1 MKHSH
6 TTSKEGL
13 WARSQRC
20 FSRSLAAYA
29 FMLQMALQIL
39 LIHGEGIQTH
49 WWAVQ
54 PVQRPAIPSL
64 KNDTWSIN
72 PIDQFVSRKLRSEAL
87 HPSPQAERSELIRR
101 VYYDLIGLPP
111 SPGAV
116 QRFSHDS
123 NPEAWQNLIEELLNS
138 PHYGERWGQHWLDV
152 TRWA

>member
-1 MKHSH
+1 MV
-6 TTSKEGL
+6 
-13 WARSQRC
+13 
-20 FSRSLAAYA
+20 FA
-29 FMLQMALQIL
+29 FMLQMAWQIL
-39 LIHGEGIQTH
+39 LVQGEGIKTH

-72 PIDQFVSRKLRSEAL
+72 PIDQFVNRKLRAAGL
-87 HPSPQAERSELIRR
+87 QPSPQAGRSELIRR
-101 VYYDLIGLPP
+101 IYYDLIGLPP
-111 SPGAV
+111 SPEAV

-152 TRWA
+152 TR